1 MHARACNA
9 LRGRSSP
16 EIKPGSRLMSYRG
29 KSLDSCTRRVPLR
42 AAILSRRQL
51 ISTAN
56 FKPTKPAVWR
66 FPVNLPNQLVS
77 ASAIRVLQNS
87 RAESTSK
94 TERERGGGRGEERRV
109 VIILIREY
117 NAWSRRVPLSR
128 AVDRIV
134 SPAFRDFGAA
144 RRSIQPASRKPR
156 YICPIR
162 SVPRSFMRVARAKR
176 RQAGRF
182 VNANLDPHGRRLTR
196 FRWLL
201 SRLRASVPPRERPFE
216 PRYEHQRVT
225 ARRYGYPDSGG
236 GVRVE
241 RRRRHPDRTDA
252 WRL

>member
-1 MHARACNA
+1 VYAASA
-9 LRGRSSP
+9 AASSH
-16 EIKPGSRLMSYRG
+16 
-29 KSLDSCTRRVPLR
+29 
-42 AAILSRRQL
+42 
-51 ISTAN
+51 
-56 FKPTKPAVWR
+56 
-66 FPVNLPNQLVS
+66 LV
-77 ASAIRVLQNS
+77 ASAINFNGQFQANEASCLEISSKPSKPARLGKCHP
-87 RAESTSK
+87 RPAEFSCRIDEQDR
-94 TERERGGGRGEERRV
+94 ERERGGGRGEERRV

-162 SVPRSFMRVARAKR
+162 SVPRSFMRVARTKR

-225 ARRYGYPDSGG
+225 ARRYEYPDSGG